1 MKHKSILD
9 AQKEYVISMRRE
21 FHTNPELSW
30 NEVRT
35 SKRIKE
41 ELDKMGI
48 PWQPCAKTGVVALVE
63 GAFPGPLVALR
74 ADIDAL
80 PVTEENDVPYKSAN
94 QGVMHACGHDGHAA
108 MLLGAA
114 RALAEIRSELSGTV
128 KLLFQ
133 PAEEKAGGAKLMI
146 EEGALEG
153 VEAIMGIHLW
163 NNIPSGKINIQ
174 PGPRMASG
182 DVVSI
187 DFIGKGGHGSLPN
200 QTVDPIVV
208 ASSFVM
214 NSQAMLSRE
223 KSPLES
229 VVFTLGEFKA
239 GTRFN
244 VIPEKAHM
252 EGTFRCFS
260 EESRKRTGEAIKRY
274 ADETAKTYRAEA
286 VVSIAEAMPAT
297 INDPAVTETVKTVA
311 EKVVGSENLVWQD
324 KTTGSEDMAYYLQ
337 KIPGAIAF
345 VGSGYVEEGLT
356 FPHHHP
362 KFNINEE
369 SLANGTALYFGFAV
383 EYLGQNS

>member
-1 MKHKSILD
+1 MKHKFILD

-48 PWQPCAKTGVVALVE
+48 PWQPCAKTGVLALVE
-63 GAFPGPLVALR
+63 GELAGGVVALR

-345 VGSGYVEEGLT
+345 VGSGYGEEGLT

>member
-9 AQKEYVISMRRE
+9 SQKEYVISMRRE

-63 GAFPGPLVALR
+63 GALAGGVVALR

-114 RALAEIRSELSGTV
+114 KALAEIRSELSGTV

-163 NNIPSGKINIQ
+163 NNIPSGKVNIQ

-311 EKVVGSENLVWQD
+311 EKVVGSNNLVWQD

>member
-1 MKHKSILD
+1 MKYKSILQ
-9 AQKEYVISMRRE
+9 AQKEYVVSMRRE
-21 FHTNPELSW
+21 FHKNPELSW
-30 NEVRT
+30 NEERT

-48 PWQPCAKTGVVALVE
+48 PWEPCAKTGVVALVKGSLP
-63 GAFPGPLVALR
+63 GALVALR

-80 PVTEENDVPYKSAN
+80 PVTEENDVPYKSVN
-94 QGVMHACGHDGHAA
+94 KGVMHACGHDGHAA

-114 RALAEIRSELSGTV
+114 KALAEIRGELPGSV

-146 EEGALEG
+146 EDGALEG
-153 VEAIMGIHLW
+153 VDAIMGIHLW
-163 NNIPSGKINIQ
+163 NDIPSGKMNIQ

-182 DVVSI
+182 DAVFI

-274 ADETAKTYRAEA
+274 ADETAKAYRAEA
-286 VVSIAEAMPAT
+286 AVSIVEAMPAT
-297 INDPAVTETVKTVA
+297 INDPLVADTVKAAA
-311 EKVVGSENLVWQD
+311 EKVVGPENLVYQD
-324 KTTGSEDMAYYLQ
+324 KTTGSEDMAYYLR

-345 VGSGYVEEGLT
+345 VGSGHEEAGQSY
-356 FPHHHP
+356 PHHHP
-362 KFNINEE
+362 KFDINEE

>member
-1 MKHKSILD
+1 MKHKAILE
-9 AQKEYVISMRRE
+9 AQKDYVVSMRRE
-21 FHTNPELSW
+21 FHMNPELSW

-41 ELDKMGI
+41 EFDKMGI
-48 PWQPCAKTGVVALVE
+48 PWKACAKTGLVATIE
-63 GAFPGPLVALR
+63 GAKPGAVVALR

-80 PVTEENDVPYKSAN
+80 PVTEENDVPYKSTN

-114 RALAEIRSELSGTV
+114 KALKSIRSEFAGTV

-146 EEGALEG
+146 KDGALEG
-153 VEAIMGIHLW
+153 VDAIMGIHLW
-163 NNIPSGKINIQ
+163 NNVPVGKINIE

-182 DVVSI
+182 DVVFI

-200 QTVDPIVV
+200 QTVDPVV
-208 ASSFVM
+208 AASSFVL

-223 KSPLES
+223 KSPLET
-229 VVFTLGEFKA
+229 VVFTIGDFKA

-260 EESRKRTGEAIKRY
+260 EEARDRTKESIRRF
-274 ADETAKTYRAEA
+274 ADETAKAYRAQA
-286 VVSIAEAMPAT
+286 VVKIEEAMPPT
-297 INDPAVTETVKTVA
+297 INNPEIAAVARKAAGV
-311 EKVVGSENLVWQD
+311 VVGEENLVYLE
-324 KTTGSEDMAYYLQ
+324 KTTGSEDMAYYLR

-345 VGSGYVEEGLT
+345 VGSGFKEEGRRY
-356 FPHHHP
+356 PHHHP
-362 KFNINEE
+362 RFDIDEE
-369 SLANGTALYFGFAV
+369 SLANGTALYFGFAM
-383 EYLGQNS
+383 EYLKKNN

>member
-1 MKHKSILD
+1 MRHKEILD
-9 AQKEYVISMRRE
+9 TQKEYVISMRRE
-21 FHTNPELSW
+21 FHKNPEISW
-30 NEVRT
+30 NEFRT

-41 ELDKMGI
+41 ELDAIGI
-48 PWQPCAKTGVVALVE
+48 PWIACAKTGLVATLE
-63 GAFPGPLVALR
+63 GEKPGSVVALR

-80 PVTEENDVPYKSAN
+80 PVTEQNDVPYKSIN
-94 QGVMHACGHDGHAA
+94 KGVMHACGHDGHAA

-114 RALAEIRSELSGTV
+114 RALKSIRGELAGTV
-128 KLLFQ
+128 KFLFQ

-146 EEGALEG
+146 EDGALEG
-153 VEAIMGIHLW
+153 VDAIMGIHLW
-163 NNIPSGKINIQ
+163 NDIPAGKMNIQ
-174 PGPRMASG
+174 AGPRMASG
-182 DVVSI
+182 DVVFI

-208 ASSFVM
+208 ASSFIM

-223 KSPLES
+223 KSPLET

-260 EESRKRTGEAIKRY
+260 QEARKRTGEAIKRY
-274 ADETAKTYRAEA
+274 AEETARSFRAQA
-286 VVSIAEAMPAT
+286 KVSIVEAMPAT
-297 INDPAVTETVKTVA
+297 INDPAVAETVKTVA
-311 EKVVGSENLVWQD
+311 EKVVGSENLVWQE

-345 VGSGYVEEGLT
+345 VGSGSSEKGKS

-362 KFNINEE
+362 KFDINEE
-369 SLANGTALYFGFAV
+369 GLANGTALYFGFAV
-383 EYLGQNS
+383 EYLEQNH

>member
-1 MKHKSILD
+1 MKHKKLLEE
-9 AQKEYVISMRRE
+9 QKEYVISMRRE
-21 FHTNPELSW
+21 FHANPELSW

-48 PWQPCAKTGVVALVE
+48 PWQPCAKTGVLARIE
-63 GAFPGPLVALR
+63 GALPGPLVALR

-80 PVTEENDVPYKSAN
+80 PVTEENDLSYKSVN

-114 RALAEIRSELSGTV
+114 KALVEIKSELAGSV

-146 EEGALEG
+146 EDGALEG
-153 VEAIMGIHLW
+153 VDAIMGIHLW
-163 NNIPSGKINIQ
+163 NDIPSGKMNIQ

-182 DVVSI
+182 DAVFI

-274 ADETAKTYRAEA
+274 ADETAKAYRAEA
-286 VVSIAEAMPAT
+286 EVSIVEAMPAT
-297 INDPAVTETVKTVA
+297 INDPAVADTVKTVA
-311 EKVVGSENLVWQD
+311 EKVVGPENLVYQD

-345 VGSGYVEEGLT
+345 VGSGCGEEGLT

-369 SLANGTALYFGFAV
+369 SLANGTALYFAFAV
-383 EYLGQNS
+383 EYLEQNR

>member
-1 MKHKSILD
+1 MKHKGIVD

-21 FHTNPELSW
+21 FHKNPELSW
-30 NEVRT
+30 NEART

-48 PWQPCAKTGVVALVE
+48 PWEPCAKTGVVAIVE
-63 GAFPGPLVALR
+63 GARPGAVAALR

-80 PVTEENDVPYKSAN
+80 PISEENDVSYKSQN
-94 QGVMHACGHDGHAA
+94 DGVMHACGHDGHAA

-114 RALAEIRSELSGTV
+114 KALSEIRNELAGTV

-146 EEGALEG
+146 EEGALDG
-153 VEAIMGIHLW
+153 VDAIMGIHLW
-163 NNIPSGKINIQ
+163 NDIPSGKINIQ
-174 PGPRMASG
+174 TGPRMASG
-182 DVVSI
+182 DCVFI

-200 QTVDPIVV
+200 QTVDPIV
-208 ASSFVM
+208 AAASFVM
-214 NSQAMLSRE
+214 NSLAMLSRE

-239 GTRFN
+239 GSRFN

-260 EESRKRTGEAIKRY
+260 EEARKRTGDAIRRY
-274 ADETAKTYRAEA
+274 AQETAKTYRAEA
-286 VVSIAEAMPAT
+286 AVSIVEAMPAT
-297 INDPAVTETVKTVA
+297 INDSGVVETVKSVA
-311 EKVVGSENLVWQD
+311 EKVVGGENLVHQD

-345 VGSGYVEEGLT
+345 VGSGSGEEGFT

-383 EYLGQNS
+383 EYLRQNS